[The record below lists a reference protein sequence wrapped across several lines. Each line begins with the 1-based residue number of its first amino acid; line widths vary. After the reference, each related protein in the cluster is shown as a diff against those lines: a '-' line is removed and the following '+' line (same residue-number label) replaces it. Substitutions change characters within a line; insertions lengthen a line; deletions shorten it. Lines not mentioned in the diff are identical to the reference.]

1 MCLLKI
7 YILFLTLQINKSI
20 CFFFF
25 VFIFCFCHG
34 FGKKIVASQFF
45 QSNNITL
52 IVLLFSYIMLN
63 H

>member
-7 YILFLTLQINKSI
+7 YILFLTLQIISLYA
-20 CFFFF
+20 FFF